1 MSPTSN
7 PAEGFSERRDCTV
20 RALTNVSGASYA
32 EVHAVFAAHGRKNRR
47 GIALRKVLQSVARDL
62 GLTAQV
68 VRRSGSVERLLR
80 DFPAGRLVI
89 NTRGHAFAVIDGV
102 VHDSIVTSPLCHV
115 QRAWLVTRAGG
126 AA

>member
-20 RALTNVSGASYA
+20 RALTNASGASYA
-32 EVHAVFAAHGRKNRR
+32 EVHAIFAAHGRKNRR
-47 GIALRKVLQSVARDL
+47 GIVLRKVLQSVARDL

-80 DFPAGRLVI
+80 DFPAGRLVVT
-89 NTRGHAFAVIDGV
+89 TRGHAFAVINGV
-102 VHDSIVTSPLCHV
+102 IYDTHATSELRHV
-115 QRAWLVTRAGG
+115 KRAWLVTRAGG